1 MFLNLILNAFHYI
14 IDVEKIV
21 KKENEKISDN
31 ILILKESL

>member
-14 IDVEKIV
+14 IDVKKIV